1 MPYIYEVMKKFSFAI
16 FSIFVLHST
25 AYTQEDLELSVDC
38 TNVQID
44 YSDDP
49 TLTKG
54 ERIHEMDE
62 SLSRALNKYKLC
74 HQETKKIE
82 TSNANENSGG
92 AREATGSSKGGD
104 SGDRGDSGEAI
115 ASSAISGTEL
125 PAAEDGVQEESENNL
140 AVQTTNIKNRNY
152 LGGVSTLYG
161 KLPDDIPSADNDSA
175 LAAQI
180 RRAAENETD
189 PNKKKL
195 LWDEYRKYKGFTE

>member
-1 MPYIYEVMKKFSFAI
+1 MPYIYDVMRKLTLAI
-16 FSIFVLHST
+16 FSIFILHST
-25 AYTQEDLELSVDC
+25 AYTQENLELSVDC

-62 SLSRALNKYKLC
+62 SLSRSLDKYKLC
-74 HQETKKIE
+74 YQETKKIV
-82 TSNANENSGG
+82 TNNANENSGG
-92 AREATGSSKGGD
+92 ASEENGNSEGENI
-104 SGDRGDSGEAI
+104 GEAI

-152 LGGVSTLYG
+152 QGGVSTSNG

-195 LWDEYRKYKGFTE
+195 LWDEYRKYKGLTE

>member
-104 SGDRGDSGEAI
+104 SGEAI

-140 AVQTTNIKNRNY
+140 ALQTTNIKNQNY
-152 LGGVSTLYG
+152 QGGVSTSNG

-195 LWDEYRKYKGFTE
+195 LWDEYRKYKGLTE

>member
-1 MPYIYEVMKKFSFAI
+1 M
-16 FSIFVLHST
+16 
-25 AYTQEDLELSVDC
+25 AYAQEGLELSVDC
-38 TNVQID
+38 ANVQID

-62 SLSRALNKYKLC
+62 SLSRSLDKYKLC
-74 HQETKKIE
+74 YQETKKIV
-82 TSNANENSGG
+82 TNNANENSGG
-92 AREATGSSKGGD
+92 ASEENGNSEGENI
-104 SGDRGDSGEAI
+104 GEAI

-152 LGGVSTLYG
+152 QGGVSTSNG

-195 LWDEYRKYKGFTE
+195 LWDEYRKYKGLTK

>member
-1 MPYIYEVMKKFSFAI
+1 MPYIHDVMKKFTLAI
-16 FSIFVLHST
+16 FSIFVFHST
-25 AYTQEDLELSVDC
+25 AYAQEGLELSVDC

-49 TLTKG
+49 TLTRG

-82 TSNANENSGG
+82 TNNANENSGG
-92 AREATGSSKGGD
+92 ASEATGDSKGENI
-104 SGDRGDSGEAI
+104 GEAI

-125 PAAEDGVQEESENNL
+125 PAAEDGAQEESENNL
-140 AVQTTNIKNRNY
+140 ALQTTNIKNGNY
-152 LGGVSTLYG
+152 QGGVSTSNG
-161 KLPDDIPSADNDSA
+161 KVPDDIPSADNDSA

-195 LWDEYRKYKGFTE
+195 LWDEYRKYKGLTK